1 MRISIVIAVAALAAA
16 LAVPAASAKPRE
28 LAGHCS
34 TSGDVCTSITVEG
47 GVLFLRM
54 SLAAKYFSKY
64 GLCVK
69 GPKSKVCK
77 TFAVRAPSKAGDT
90 YYSKVPWR
98 TNFPYQG
105 AGTYRVTWD
114 NAAAALSFKLPF
126 R

>member
-1 MRISIVIAVAALAAA
+1 MRIPILIAVAALAAA
-16 LAVPAASAKPRE
+16 LAVPAANAKQQRE
-28 LAGHCS
+28 IASHCS
-34 TSGDVCTSITVEG
+34 TSGDVCTAVTVES

-90 YYSKVPWR
+90 YYSKVAWR

-105 AGTYRVTWD
+105 PGTYRVTWD
-114 NAAAALSFKLPF
+114 NAAAALS
-126 R
+126 